1 MKKINDSELDLDDE
15 SEQTNNKKEK
25 PKKSTINLLEEA
37 NSSEENLEVKK
48 EIKEENT
55 LDDNK
60 ELNEKDTH
68 EVKNKL
74 DETQKEEIDP
84 RFIDKKGNKLSD
96 KKIQKILAKE
106 ARDEQRK
113 RQIEL
118 EKKINEANKAE
129 AKKNEVLD
137 AEERQKERQAL
148 RAQKIAKKLS
158 RKRQTNM
165 HYVDRFDVNSED
177 GLSDEQVNQRIL
189 EGFSNF
195 KPKSSSKSVT
205 QILIQNLFTFFNI
218 LTFTIAGFLISVN
231 AIKDCIFVV
240 IITLNMVIGI
250 IQEINAKRTID
261 SLSLI
266 SAPTVNV
273 IRNGKVSEIS
283 VSEIVLDDIML
294 LEAGK
299 QISSDSVVVDGTI
312 EVNESLLTGE
322 SDSIV
327 KKPGDSLYSGSYVVS
342 GSCKAKV
349 EKVGKDNYIEALTT
363 SAKKYMKPKSEL
375 LKSLKIIIY
384 VMAVIIIPIG
394 ISLYFIQRNGGMIHS
409 EAIRKSAGAMVGM
422 IPSGLFLCTSMALA
436 VGVSRLGKKN
446 VLVQELYCIE
456 MLARI
461 NVLCLDKTGTI
472 TDGSMVVKDTI
483 EYKNFAGLN
492 TKFAVSALL
501 NALNDRNMT
510 SIALEK
516 YYGTGKILKTNAII
530 PFSSKRKYQA
540 ASFDK
545 YGTFVLGAP
554 EFILKKNFQKISK
567 DVDKFSKEGY
577 RVLLLAYTE
586 SAIVNNEIDA
596 SAQIEPMSL
605 ILIED
610 NIRPDAIDTIKYFK
624 ESGVEVK
631 VISGDNPQTVCKIA
645 QRAGIE
651 NAENYISLDGLS
663 EQDVVRAAGKYTVF
677 GRVSPSQKRLLVKTL
692 KELGKTV
699 AMTGDGV
706 NDILALKEADCSI
719 AMASGSEAARNVSHL
734 VLLDSNFGAMP
745 SVVAE
750 GRRVINNITKVSR
763 LYLTK
768 TIFSLLLA
776 IVAMIKGYY
785 PISTNQLFMIDM
797 FCIGI
802 PSVVLVLE
810 KNNDLFK
817 GHFLLNVIKSALP
830 GAIVIVVESLIV
842 FLLQTEL
849 SINQTGTSTIIVLA
863 ATFTCEMVLYDVCA
877 KPVFTNIHKVLFYTM
892 FILFVF
898 LTLITPRFF
907 DFSPLGPFGTYQSAT
922 IENYS
927 WKTAEVAISQSNTYV
942 IDGYVLYK
950 KDVDSDKNKYYSAS
964 ATGASHSYGI
974 EKDGRLRID
983 DTIISINDY
992 NYKEHL
998 PAIYKTSLI
1007 DGVYYYGLSGVET
1020 NLEYHESKTISIDK
1034 NGEVLYNLYNEEG
1047 SLVSSEDTNVNVLP
1061 TISISDTKDHVYQ
1074 INGVPTITK
1083 ANDKEAG
1090 IVNKSRVTIDNE
1102 YHVYV
1107 DGNMLYKSIS
1117 SGEEAYVLFPN
1128 GFKYGS
1134 NSQNKL
1140 VVNMTQTAV
1149 PFDESKPYS
1158 NATLTILNMSYLI
1171 NEVDTDVKYKPSI
1184 STTQAQ
1190 YYIVNGYITNYAC
1203 KSVGN
1208 EIKQSVDSKG
1218 HLVLDGITTNISVD
1232 LFISYGGNVPSLS
1245 TNCLILLFMLCL
1257 LSRPLM
1263 VIVSNFVPFVKKWIR
1278 IIMDRVNKL

>member
-1 MKKINDSELDLDDE
+1 MKKIDEKELDLTEDTEKSMD
-15 SEQTNNKKEK
+15 QAQDEK
-25 PKKSTINLLEEA
+25 PTIDFF
-37 NSSEENLEVKK
+37 EENDKDSKEALEVK
-48 EIKEENT
+48 EEVNA
-55 LDDNK
+55 DKAKND
-60 ELNEKDTH
+60 EKKPD
-68 EVKNKL
+68 V
-74 DETQKEEIDP
+74 DP
-84 RFIDKKGNKLSD
+84 RFVDKKGRALSD
-96 KKIQKILAKE
+96 KKISKILAKE
-106 ARDEQRK
+106 ARDEQK
-113 RQIEL
+113 RRQLEL
-118 EKKINEANKAE
+118 ERKINEANKAE
-129 AKKNEVLD
+129 AKKNEALD
-137 AEERQKERQAL
+137 EEEREKERQAL

-165 HYVDRFDVNSED
+165 HYVDRFEVNSED

-195 KPKSSSKSVT
+195 KPKSSSKSIT
-205 QILIQNLFTFFNI
+205 QILIQNIFTFFNI

-261 SLSLI
+261 QLSLI
-266 SAPTVNV
+266 SASTVNV
-273 IRNGKVSEIS
+273 LRNGKVSEIS
-283 VSEIVLDDIML
+283 VSEVVLDDIML

-299 QISSDSVVVDGTI
+299 QISSDSVVVEGTI

-327 KKPGDSLYSGSYVVS
+327 KKAGDSLYSGSYVVS

-349 EKVGKDNYIEALTT
+349 DKVGKDNYIEALTT

-375 LKSLKIIIY
+375 LRSLKIIII
-384 VMAVIIIPIG
+384 VMAIIIIPVGIG
-394 ISLYFIQRNGGMIHS
+394 LFFIQTNTGMIYS

-483 EYKNFAGLN
+483 EYKNFGGLN
-492 TKFAVSALL
+492 TKFAISALL

-516 YYGTGKILKTNAII
+516 YYGTAKILKTNAII
-530 PFSSKRKYQA
+530 PFSSKRKFQA
-540 ASFDK
+540 ATFDK
-545 YGTFVLGAP
+545 YGTFILGAP
-554 EFILKKNFQKISK
+554 EFVLKKNFSLIAK

-586 SAIVNNEIDA
+586 ASIVNNELEADA
-596 SAQIEPMSL
+596 KIEPMSL
-605 ILIED
+605 VLIED
-610 NIRPDAIDTIKYFK
+610 NIRPDAIETIKYFK
-624 ESGVEVK
+624 DSGVEVK

-645 QRAGIE
+645 GRAGIE

-817 GHFLLNVIKSALP
+817 GHFLSNVIKSALP

-849 SINQTGTSTIIVLA
+849 SISQTATSTIIVLA
-863 ATFTCEMVLYDVCA
+863 ATFTCEMVLFDVCA
-877 KPVFTNIHKVLFYTM
+877 KPVFTNVHKILFYTM
-892 FILFVF
+892 FTLFIF
-898 LTLITPRFF
+898 LSLVTPRFF
-907 DFSPLGPFGTYQSAT
+907 DFSPVGSFGAYQSKT

-942 IDGYVLYK
+942 VDGYVLYK
-950 KDVDSDKNKYYSAS
+950 KDVGADKNKYYVAS

-983 DTIISINDY
+983 DTIISQNDY
-992 NYKEHL
+992 NYVDHL
-998 PAIYKTSLI
+998 PQFYKTSAI
-1007 DGVYYYGLSGVET
+1007 DGTHYYGINGTQT
-1020 NLEYHESKTISIDK
+1020 NLPYDEAKTVSVESD
-1034 NGEVLYNLYNEEG
+1034 GEVKYVLYNENHEV
-1047 SLVSSEDTNVNVLP
+1047 VSSEDTKVNILP
-1061 TISISDTKDHVYQ
+1061 TITISDSKEHVYL

-1083 ANDKEAG
+1083 AGEKDSG
-1090 IVNKSRVTIDNE
+1090 TVNRNRVTIDSE

-1107 DGNMLYKSIS
+1107 DNNKLYKSTS
-1117 SGEEAYVLFPN
+1117 NGEEAFQLFNN
-1128 GFKYGS
+1128 GFVYGADKS
-1134 NSQNKL
+1134 NNL
-1140 VVNMTQTAV
+1140 VVNMTPTQV
-1149 PFDESKPYS
+1149 PFDDEKKFDVSFYVS
-1158 NATLTILNMSYLI
+1158 NVNYYI
-1171 NEVDTDVKYKPSI
+1171 NDLDTEVTYKPAI
-1184 STTQAQ
+1184 STTDAQ
-1190 YYIVNGYITNYAC
+1190 YYIVNGYLTNYAC
-1203 KSVGN
+1203 KTVGN
-1208 EIKQSVDSKG
+1208 EIKQSVDSSG
-1218 HLVLDGITTNISVD
+1218 HLVLDGITTDISID
-1232 LFISYGGNVPSLS
+1232 LFKSYGGTVPSLS
-1245 TNCLILLFMLCL
+1245 TNCLILLVMLCL
-1257 LSRPLM
+1257 MSRPLM
-1263 VIVSNFVPFVKKWIR
+1263 VVVYGFVPFFKKWIK
-1278 IIMDRVNKL
+1278 IIMDRINKL